1 MRFAFRIPVFIV
13 LLTLALGCGS
23 AKQTG
28 DPETMRKQAELGEIY
43 DSYTMFAKKNQRP
56 PKQISELMQKEYQAV
71 YSVGLSALKSGQ
83 YVAVWGVD
91 VNGKDGGTVLAYEK
105 NAAKEGGAVLM
116 ANGTIKQMTADEL
129 QSALKS
135 KG

>member
-1 MRFAFRIPVFIV
+1 MRIVFGIQLLIV
-13 LLTLALGCGS
+13 LLALALGCGG
-23 AKQTG
+23 KQAG
-28 DPETMRKQAELGEIY
+28 DPETLRKQSEMGEIY
-43 DSYTMFAKKNQRP
+43 DSYLMFSKRNQRP

-71 YSVGLSALKSGQ
+71 YSVGLSSLKNGQ